1 MLNALAI
8 KPPLNDLYKLIN
20 KVPRYPLNNKQLIEF
35 ASKEKASEEVV
46 DFYRTFNDSQ
56 VYKDKNELLNLSE
69 QIDLMRHE
77 EADMPAE
84 IERGP
89 EEY

>member
-1 MLNALAI
+1 MLNAQTI
-8 KPPLNDLYKLIN
+8 RPPLSQLLKLID
-20 KVPRYPLNNKQLIEF
+20 KVPDYPISNRDLVNF
-35 ASKEKASEEVV
+35 ARDKKAPEVVV
-46 DFYRTFNDSQ
+46 DFYRTISEDRI
-56 VYKDKNELLNLSE
+56 YEDKDELTGVSE
-69 QIDLMRHE
+69 QIDIMRHE

>member
-1 MLNALAI
+1 MLNVMSTH
-8 KPPLNDLYKLIN
+8 PPLEQLLKLIE
-20 KVPRYPLNNKQLIEF
+20 KVPSFPISNQQLVNF
-35 ASKEKASEEVV
+35 ARQKKAPAGVV
-46 DFYRTFNDSQ
+46 DFYRTISDDM
-56 VYKDKNELLNLSE
+56 VYESKDDLTGVSE
-69 QIDLMRHE
+69 QIDIMRQE